1 MQYYSTRDI
10 NLNKTF
16 EEIIIQ
22 SLCKSGGLYLPMDYP
37 TFNYEEIFKNNPSY
51 NDIAYSVLS
60 NFIGS
65 SIKDSD
71 LKNIIKKTYDEFSCE
86 NSANLFNYAENKF
99 ILELFYGPT
108 LAFKDYPLQLLGNLF
123 DSNLAGMK
131 AVNLIYKNYFFFKNL
146 IIGC

>member
-22 SLCKSGGLYLPMDYP
+22 ILCKSGGLYLPMDYP

-65 SIKDSD
+65 SIQIMTLKTLSKKHTMDSHV
-71 LKNIIKKTYDEFSCE
+71 KI
-86 NSANLFNYAENKF
+86 
-99 ILELFYGPT
+99 
-108 LAFKDYPLQLLGNLF
+108 
-123 DSNLAGMK
+123 
-131 AVNLIYKNYFFFKNL
+131 VLIYSTILKINL
-146 IIGC
+146 Y